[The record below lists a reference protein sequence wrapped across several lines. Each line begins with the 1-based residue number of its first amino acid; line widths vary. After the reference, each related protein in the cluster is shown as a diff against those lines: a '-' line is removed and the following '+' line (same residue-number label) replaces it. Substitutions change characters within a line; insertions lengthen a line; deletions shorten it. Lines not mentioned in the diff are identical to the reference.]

1 MGCLPEVAERTTA
14 ALSARC
20 EWSERD
26 GDPLGPIA
34 GQRACGVVDFAEK
47 FFFGEIFYPL
57 LFEPADTVRSHGE
70 VIITADDRDI
80 YLRAK
85 PDVAR
90 GRALRRTLRA
100 RHPLWLLSVLAHADA
115 AGTAGELTV
124 VRDVETR
131 RYEFTFD
138 TRQIERR
145 IGERLDRPHLL
156 RRPPFPAVLCSTMT
170 GGSEGCPRRGR

>member
-1 MGCLPEVAERTTA
+1 MKRWSLPLIALFFA
-14 ALSARC
+14 A
-20 EWSERD
+20 
-26 GDPLGPIA
+26 A
-34 GQRACGVVDFAEK
+34 GVRADAPK
-47 FFFGEIFYPL
+47 KLNL
-57 LFEPADTVRSHGE
+57 L
-70 VIITADDRDI
+70 IITADDRDI
-80 YLRAK
+80 YLK
-85 PDVAR
+85 GEPDVAR
-90 GRALRRTLRA
+90 GWAPRRTLRG